1 MKQQATSHPQSSRT
15 AVFAAAAAAYVGWRL
30 VRRRGDDI
38 VGDVVLITG
47 GSRGLGLL
55 LAKEFA
61 ARGCRLVICARDEPE
76 LARAAHELRAG
87 GAVVMSISCDVSRR
101 EQVEEMVQRA
111 TERFG
116 RIDTLVNNAGIIQV
130 GPLAS
135 MTISDFERA
144 MDVMFWGALY
154 PTLAVLPQML
164 DRRRGRIVNITSIG
178 GKVAVPHLVPYD
190 AAKFALV
197 GLSQGLR
204 AELKKDGISV
214 TTIVPGLMRTGSP
227 VQARFKGDQE
237 KEFTWFSLAS
247 ATPLTTISAER
258 AAKRIVE
265 AARRGEAEVTLSWQA
280 KALRLTHDLFPG
292 AVSDLLS
299 IVNRVLPSGT
309 GENEAPGMRLAT
321 ALAPS
326 RLTGLMNRA
335 AIRNNEFG
343 GSVRPST
350 EHAEKVGLEGH
361 RPGTR

>member
-1 MKQQATSHPQSSRT
+1 QSSRT
-15 AVFAAAAAAYVGWRL
+15 AVFAAAAAAYVAWRL

-265 AARRGEAEVTLSWQA
+265 AARR
-280 KALRLTHDLFPG
+280 
-292 AVSDLLS
+292 
-299 IVNRVLPSGT
+299 
-309 GENEAPGMRLAT
+309 
-321 ALAPS
+321 
-326 RLTGLMNRA
+326 
-335 AIRNNEFG
+335 
-343 GSVRPST
+343 
-350 EHAEKVGLEGH
+350 
-361 RPGTR
+361 